1 MAIKG
6 VYVIKDT
13 GSALF
18 HRTYGEYDSSPD
30 EDLISG
36 FISAIFSFS
45 EEFGKGQ
52 ITKMET
58 KFRKFFYHLYDKII
72 FVIITELENDKEE
85 SVILKLLQTIAERFF
100 NKFGVKVYDEID
112 RSKFSDFETIVDQ
125 LIEEYDIT
133 NNYESDLPKE
143 SLEEL
148 ERNFENDKFEGRGT
162 NDKKST
168 KIEES
173 RLHTY
178 NKQGDTNHRNSTRD
192 LFSEKPFNAL
202 KNLARRF
209 ILQTEQNNDE
219 NTVITDSQE
228 I

>member
-58 KFRKFFYHLYDKII
+58 KFLKFFYHQNDKII
-72 FVIITELENDKEE
+72 FVIITELENDRNE
-85 SVILKLLQTIAERFF
+85 SAIMKLLQTIAESFV
-100 NKFGVKVYDEID
+100 NKFEGKIYEEID
-112 RSKFSDFETIVDQ
+112 RSKFSDFEGVVDQ
-125 LIEEYDIT
+125 LIEEYDNS
-133 NNYESDLPKE
+133 NNYGNNLQEE
-143 SLEEL
+143 NLEEIKKHFD
-148 ERNFENDKFEGRGT
+148 EENSREKWACDTK
-162 NDKKST
+162 NV

-173 RLHTY
+173 GVLNY
-178 NKQGDTNHRNSTRD
+178 EKVNDTLNFDKTRH
-192 LFSEKPFNAL
+192 LFSEKPFAAL
-202 KNLARRF
+202 KLLTRRF
-209 ILQTEQNNDE
+209 IGHTEQDNNEDA
-219 NTVITDSQE
+219 VIPDS
-228 I
+228 